1 MRSPAGDHLLAART
15 TQHVD
20 RRTLCPAVVQ
30 VAFGVIFL
38 ILSLPLHARSEPTP
52 ATTITVLVYNYVHV
66 SHATLAAAEREANKI
81 LGAAGAQA
89 AWIECLDQPLT
100 LDAKDLC
107 QKGWTAEIPGLR
119 FISGSNKFQDAE
131 FASTAIPVLS
141 TIYYEKIARRAHRE
155 NAADAGLPVFL
166 GCVVA
171 HELGHILLG
180 EPVHSATGIMQPQWG
195 HPQIHQA
202 LTGNLLF
209 TREQATRIQA
219 QARLL
224 ASLRPT
230 ADPALPSS
238 TP

>member
-1 MRSPAGDHLLAART
+1 MRSPAGDQLLAART
-15 TQHVD
+15 TQHAD
-20 RRTLCPAVVQ
+20 RRTLRPGVVQ

-38 ILSLPLHARSEPTP
+38 ILSLPLHARSEPAP

-107 QKGWTAEIPGLR
+107 QKGWTAQIPGLR

-155 NAADAGLPVFL
+155 NADAGLPVFL
-166 GCVVA
+166 GCIVA

-180 EPVHSATGIMQPQWG
+180 DPVHSATGIMQPQWG
-195 HPQIHQA
+195 HPQFHQA

-209 TREQATRIQA
+209 TRQQATRIQA

-230 ADPALPSS
+230 SDPALPSS